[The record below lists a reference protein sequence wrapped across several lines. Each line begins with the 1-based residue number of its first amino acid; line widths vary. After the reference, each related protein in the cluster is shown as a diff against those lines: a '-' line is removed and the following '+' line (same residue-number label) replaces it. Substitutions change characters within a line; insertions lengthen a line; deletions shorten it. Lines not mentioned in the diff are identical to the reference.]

1 MSERPT
7 CNDPSEI
14 LKEILWIKQHILEIN
29 GTLTQ
34 IKSTCRPVYK
44 IQNNESNYIPTSPKS
59 STIPIPP
66 PIVTTPYHDVSPT
79 SMASPTSNKTTPTSM
94 ASPTSNKTTPTSMAS
109 LKSPSR
115 KVSSEHVL
123 NQLPPNRA
131 IERVPS
137 EYYKSKSTSFYGE
150 IVSEQTYQTQT
161 QQQQQQQLINAQQQA
176 LCATP
181 IHKSAIKMS
190 YNGMRLYEHS
200 KPIYYTLSEGVKKHY
215 VIID

>member
-1 MSERPT
+1 MSSMT
-7 CNDPSEI
+7 SCNNPAEI
-14 LKEILWIKQHILEIN
+14 LKEILLIKQHILEIN
-29 GTLTQ
+29 GTLKQ

-44 IQNNESNYIPTSPKS
+44 IQNNESNSIPTSPKS

-66 PIVTTPYHDVSPT
+66 PIVTTPYPVVSPTSMTTPSPT
-79 SMASPTSNKTTPTSM
+79 SMASPSHTSITTPTSM
-94 ASPTSNKTTPTSMAS
+94 TS

-115 KVSSEHVL
+115 KVSIEQVV

-137 EYYKSKSTSFYGE
+137 EYYKPNSTSFYGE
-150 IVSEQTYQTQT
+150 IVPDQTYQTQT
-161 QQQQQQQLINAQQQA
+161 QQQQQQQLINAQQQS
-176 LCATP
+176 LCAMP

-190 YNGMRLYEHS
+190 YNGLRLYEYS
-200 KPIYYTLSEGVKKHY
+200 KPIYYTLSEGTKKYY